1 MVQVREP
8 EVATLL
14 LTLRGDARAPALARA
29 ELDAYAAELLPPD
42 RLADAR
48 LLVTELVTNGVLHG
62 DGDVRLRVEASSE
75 KVHVEVVD
83 DGDGFRAVRRV
94 PDRDRDRN
102 GGWGLGIVEALADRW
117 GVFAGSTHV
126 WFEIDRSLS
135 G

>member
-1 MVQVREP
+1 MVLLQEP

-14 LTLRGDARAPALARA
+14 LTLGGDARAPSRARA
-29 ELDAYAAELLPPD
+29 ELDGFAAALLPPD

-48 LLVTELVTNGVLHG
+48 LLVTELVSNGVLHG
-62 DGDVRLRVEASSE
+62 DGDVRLRVDASSE
-75 KVHVEVVD
+75 TLHVEVVD
-83 DGDGFRAVRRV
+83 EGNGFRAVRRV
-94 PDRDRDRN
+94 PDRD

-126 WFEIDRSLS
+126 WFEIDRPLS

>member
-8 EVATLL
+8 GVATLL
-14 LTLRGDARAPALARA
+14 LNLRGGARAPARARA
-29 ELDAYAAELLPPD
+29 ELDAYAAGLLPPD
-42 RLADAR
+42 RLSDAR

-62 DGDVRLRVEASSE
+62 EGDIRLRMDASSEALRVEVADE
-75 KVHVEVVD
+75 GH
-83 DGDGFRAVRRV
+83 GFRSVCRA
-94 PDRDRDRN
+94 PDRD

-126 WFEIDRSLS
+126 WFEIDRPLS